1 LGLLNL
7 RYITVHILQGRDIM
21 WGIDSLKTLTKVYV
35 DNQLIYHDNVDLFG
49 TAGQSLSVAGKVGGY
64 ELFGNVVLVG
74 AQTSLLR
81 ERVAVLKRRQTWKA
95 HLGQSNQRKP
105 SSTAVNSDA
114 MKNSEPLVAVTELE
128 KDVTVISFLASSVED
143 SFYLLRALLL
153 PLYAGYYVELDSG
166 SLKSSVHHS
175 SLLTSPAYSNRLP
188 PLRSDIQSRYGR
200 WSGCDVYKQLEEFD
214 STRLGKFIPIV
225 TVNATSN

>member
-1 LGLLNL
+1 
-7 RYITVHILQGRDIM
+7 M
-21 WGIDSLKTLTKVYV
+21 DSLRECSGGGTSSSSSSSSSSSRRGKNKEQWNVL
-35 DNQLIYHDNVDLFG
+35 LITDTNFPGGAL
-49 TAGQSLSVAGKVGGY
+49 ANSIGGY

-128 KDVTVISFLASSVED
+128 KDVMVINFLASSVED
-143 SFYLLRALLL
+143 SFYLLRAMLL
-153 PLYAGYYVELDSG
+153 PLYVGYYVELDSG

-175 SLLTSPAYSNRLP
+175 SLLTSPPYSNRLP
-188 PLRSDIQSRYGR
+188 PLRSDMQSKYGR
-200 WSGCDVYKQLEEFD
+200 WSGCDVYKQLEEYD
-214 STRLGKFIPIV
+214 STLPRK
-225 TVNATSN
+225 VNTDSN